1 MVVVGPPMPL
11 PPHVHRVRED
21 PPLSGPASALA
32 AGVAALG
39 GGSGR
44 GGGDTA
50 RAGGASAPD
59 ADVARAGDAL
69 VLCLAA
75 DMPAPREGVEALL
88 AAAAELPAGS
98 DSAPDASPDASH
110 HASPDP
116 APDPAFDGWIAVA
129 DGRDQPLLTLLRL
142 DAARAAF
149 AGVTGGSVMRV
160 LRGLD
165 LRRVTVPASAAADV
179 DTWDDARAH
188 GVGAPPAAS
197 TPTSPAPTTSSP
209 APAHTPVDWAEARR
223 RVTATAEAMV
233 RRRRRAASSLP
244 PETGTVPVADVHSPV
259 DVPHYTSSAMDG
271 YAVAGPPPW
280 RVLAAPAAG
289 AQGRNI
295 HRTGGDLHPGEALP
309 VLTGSLLPRGA
320 EAVVRSEHVT
330 LDGTTLTPDSGRPPR
345 PGADIRHAGEE
356 LAAGEV
362 LVRAGTTLS
371 ARHLALLSTCGVD
384 TVEALAPPTVALAF
398 TGNEVVTTGLPG
410 PGEVR
415 DAFSRSF
422 PALLTGWGARVT
434 STVRLPDDPD
444 AVAAWFTDPATRAAD
459 VVVVTGGSGHSG
471 QDFAR
476 QVITAGADAVLA
488 DSVRCAPGHPTL
500 LTTRRVG
507 GVAAGGVG
515 PDGADRDGGGGA
527 DRDTDSDT
535 ACDAARP
542 RTQILV
548 GAPGNPLAAHV
559 ALHSFVEPALA
570 VLRGGAAPEPAPGI
584 SAVDLPADRRGR
596 VRLTPAAY
604 VGAAGGAAVDSG
616 TADDATINAD
626 ATNGGTAGATGVR
639 LAPVTRTHSHM
650 LSGYAT
656 ADVLLVTP
664 PEGVPAGGPVRYLP
678 L

>member
-1 MVVVGPPMPL
+1 M
-11 PPHVHRVRED
+11 
-21 PPLSGPASALA
+21 
-32 AGVAALG
+32 
-39 GGSGR
+39 
-44 GGGDTA
+44 
-50 RAGGASAPD
+50 
-59 ADVARAGDAL
+59 ARAGDAL

-88 AAAAELPAGS
+88 AAAAEPPAGS
-98 DSAPDASPDASH
+98 DSAPDAGPGTSH

-116 APDPAFDGWIAVA
+116 APDGWIAVA

-165 LRRVTVPASAAADV
+165 LRRVPVPASAAADV

-188 GVGAPPAAS
+188 GVGAPPAAAA
-197 TPTSPAPTTSSP
+197 TPETPAPADAETP
-209 APAHTPVDWAEARR
+209 APAHTPVDWAETRR

-330 LDGTTLTPDSGRPPR
+330 LDGTTLTPDSGRPPH

-384 TVEALAPPTVALAF
+384 AVEALAPPTVALAF

-434 STVRLPDDPD
+434 STVRLPDDSD

-488 DSVRCAPGHPTL
+488 GEGLVTASSPGQACRSLVVAGGHP
-500 LTTRRVG
+500 
-507 GVAAGGVG
+507 
-515 PDGADRDGGGGA
+515 
-527 DRDTDSDT
+527 S
-535 ACDAARP
+535 CP
-542 RTQILV
+542 R
-548 GAPGNPLAAHV
+548 
-559 ALHSFVEPALA
+559 SE
-570 VLRGGAAPEPAPGI
+570 
-584 SAVDLPADRRGR
+584 
-596 VRLTPAAY
+596 
-604 VGAAGGAAVDSG
+604 
-616 TADDATINAD
+616 
-626 ATNGGTAGATGVR
+626 
-639 LAPVTRTHSHM
+639 
-650 LSGYAT
+650 
-656 ADVLLVTP
+656 
-664 PEGVPAGGPVRYLP
+664 
-678 L
+678 

>member
-1 MVVVGPPMPL
+1 M
-11 PPHVHRVRED
+11 
-21 PPLSGPASALA
+21 
-32 AGVAALG
+32 
-39 GGSGR
+39 
-44 GGGDTA
+44 A
-50 RAGGASAPD
+50 RAGG
-59 ADVARAGDAL
+59 AL

-88 AAAAELPAGS
+88 AAAADPSAGS
-98 DSAPDASPDASH
+98 DSEPDTASDASPDPGH
-110 HASPDP
+110 VP
-116 APDPAFDGWIAVA
+116 APAGWIAVA

-165 LRRVTVPASAAADV
+165 LRRVPVPASAAADV
-179 DTWDDARAH
+179 DTWE
-188 GVGAPPAAS
+188 
-197 TPTSPAPTTSSP
+197 
-209 APAHTPVDWAEARR
+209 VDWAEARH

-295 HRTGGDLHPGEALP
+295 HCTGGDLHPGEALP

-384 TVEALAPPTVALAF
+384 AVEALAPPTVALAF

-507 GVAAGGVG
+507 G
-515 PDGADRDGGGGA
+515 
-527 DRDTDSDT
+527 
-535 ACDAARP
+535 
-542 RTQILV
+542 
-548 GAPGNPLAAHV
+548 
-559 ALHSFVEPALA
+559 
-570 VLRGGAAPEPAPGI
+570 
-584 SAVDLPADRRGR
+584 
-596 VRLTPAAY
+596 
-604 VGAAGGAAVDSG
+604 
-616 TADDATINAD
+616 
-626 ATNGGTAGATGVR
+626 AGA
-639 LAPVTRTHSHM
+639 
-650 LSGYAT
+650 SG
-656 ADVLLVTP
+656 
-664 PEGVPAGGPVRYLP
+664 
-678 L
+678 

>member
-1 MVVVGPPMPL
+1 C
-11 PPHVHRVRED
+11 
-21 PPLSGPASALA
+21 
-32 AGVAALG
+32 
-39 GGSGR
+39 
-44 GGGDTA
+44 
-50 RAGGASAPD
+50 AGGASVPG

-88 AAAAELPAGS
+88 AAAAEPPAGS
-98 DSAPDASPDASH
+98 DSAPDAGPDTGPCATH

-116 APDPAFDGWIAVA
+116 APDAAPDGWIAVA

-160 LRGLD
+160 LRGLA
-165 LRRVTVPASAAADV
+165 LRRVPVPASAAADV

-188 GVGAPPAAS
+188 GVGAPPAAAE
-197 TPTSPAPTTSSP
+197 TP

-309 VLTGSLLPRGA
+309 VLTGSLLPRGT

-384 TVEALAPPTVALAF
+384 AVEALAPPTVALAF

-507 GVAAGGVG
+507 GAAAG
-515 PDGADRDGGGGA
+515 GADRDGGSGA
-527 DRDTDSDT
+527 DRDTDGDT
-535 ACDAARP
+535 AGDAAGP
-542 RTQILV
+542 RTQIVV

-584 SAVDLPADRRGR
+584 SAVDLPADRRGQ

-604 VGAAGGAAVDSG
+604 VGATGGAAVDS
-616 TADDATINAD
+616 
-626 ATNGGTAGATGVR
+626 GTAGATGVR

-664 PEGVPAGGPVRYLP
+664 PEGVPAGGPVHYLP

>member
-1 MVVVGPPMPL
+1 
-11 PPHVHRVRED
+11 D
-21 PPLSGPASALA
+21 PPLSGPAAALA

-44 GGGDTA
+44 GGA
-50 RAGGASAPD
+50 CAGGASVPG

-88 AAAAELPAGS
+88 AAAAEPPAGS
-98 DSAPDASPDASH
+98 DSAPDAGPDTGPCATH

-116 APDPAFDGWIAVA
+116 APDAAPDGWIAVA

-160 LRGLD
+160 LRGLA
-165 LRRVTVPASAAADV
+165 LRRVPVPASAAADV

-188 GVGAPPAAS
+188 GVGAPPAAAE
-197 TPTSPAPTTSSP
+197 TP

-309 VLTGSLLPRGA
+309 VLTGSLLPRGT

-384 TVEALAPPTVALAF
+384 AVEALAPPTVALAF

-507 GVAAGGVG
+507 GAAAG
-515 PDGADRDGGGGA
+515 GADRDGGSGA
-527 DRDTDSDT
+527 DRDTDGDT
-535 ACDAARP
+535 AGDAAGP
-542 RTQILV
+542 RTQIVV

-584 SAVDLPADRRGR
+584 SAVDLPADRRGQ

-604 VGAAGGAAVDSG
+604 VGATGGAAVDS
-616 TADDATINAD
+616 
-626 ATNGGTAGATGVR
+626 GTAGATGVR

-664 PEGVPAGGPVRYLP
+664 PEGVPAGGPVHYLP

>member
-1 MVVVGPPMPL
+1 RRWCRGRRTGARRRRP
-11 PPHVHRVRED
+11 
-21 PPLSGPASALA
+21 G
-32 AGVAALG
+32 
-39 GGSGR
+39 GR
-44 GGGDTA
+44 GG
-50 RAGGASAPD
+50 R
-59 ADVARAGDAL
+59 
-69 VLCLAA
+69 
-75 DMPAPREGVEALL
+75 PR
-88 AAAAELPAGS
+88 
-98 DSAPDASPDASH
+98 
-110 HASPDP
+110 
-116 APDPAFDGWIAVA
+116 
-129 DGRDQPLLTLLRL
+129 GRDQPLLTLLRL

-160 LRGLD
+160 LRGLA
-165 LRRVTVPASAAADV
+165 LRRVPVPASAAADV

-188 GVGAPPAAS
+188 GVGAPPAAAE
-197 TPTSPAPTTSSP
+197 TP

-309 VLTGSLLPRGA
+309 VLTGSLLPRGT

-384 TVEALAPPTVALAF
+384 AVEALAPPTVALAF

-507 GVAAGGVG
+507 GAAAG
-515 PDGADRDGGGGA
+515 GADRDGGSGA
-527 DRDTDSDT
+527 DRDTDGDT
-535 ACDAARP
+535 AGDAAGP
-542 RTQILV
+542 RTQIVV

-584 SAVDLPADRRGR
+584 SAVDLPADRRGQ

-604 VGAAGGAAVDSG
+604 VGATGGAAVDS
-616 TADDATINAD
+616 
-626 ATNGGTAGATGVR
+626 GTAGATGVR

-664 PEGVPAGGPVRYLP
+664 PEGVPAGGPVHYLP

>member
-1 MVVVGPPMPL
+1 
-11 PPHVHRVRED
+11 
-21 PPLSGPASALA
+21 
-32 AGVAALG
+32 
-39 GGSGR
+39 
-44 GGGDTA
+44 
-50 RAGGASAPD
+50 
-59 ADVARAGDAL
+59 
-69 VLCLAA
+69 
-75 DMPAPREGVEALL
+75 
-88 AAAAELPAGS
+88 
-98 DSAPDASPDASH
+98 
-110 HASPDP
+110 
-116 APDPAFDGWIAVA
+116 
-129 DGRDQPLLTLLRL
+129 
-142 DAARAAF
+142 
-149 AGVTGGSVMRV
+149 
-160 LRGLD
+160 
-165 LRRVTVPASAAADV
+165 
-179 DTWDDARAH
+179 
-188 GVGAPPAAS
+188 
-197 TPTSPAPTTSSP
+197 
-209 APAHTPVDWAEARR
+209 
-223 RVTATAEAMV
+223 MV

-295 HRTGGDLHPGEALP
+295 HCTGGDLHPGEALP

-384 TVEALAPPTVALAF
+384 AVEALAPPTVALAF

-507 GVAAGGVG
+507 G
-515 PDGADRDGGGGA
+515 
-527 DRDTDSDT
+527 
-535 ACDAARP
+535 
-542 RTQILV
+542 
-548 GAPGNPLAAHV
+548 
-559 ALHSFVEPALA
+559 
-570 VLRGGAAPEPAPGI
+570 
-584 SAVDLPADRRGR
+584 
-596 VRLTPAAY
+596 
-604 VGAAGGAAVDSG
+604 
-616 TADDATINAD
+616 
-626 ATNGGTAGATGVR
+626 AGA
-639 LAPVTRTHSHM
+639 
-650 LSGYAT
+650 SG
-656 ADVLLVTP
+656 
-664 PEGVPAGGPVRYLP
+664 
-678 L
+678 

>member
-1 MVVVGPPMPL
+1 
-11 PPHVHRVRED
+11 D
-21 PPLSGPASALA
+21 PPLSGPAAALA

-44 GGGDTA
+44 GGA
-50 RAGGASAPD
+50 CAGGASVPG

-88 AAAAELPAGS
+88 AAAAEPPAGS
-98 DSAPDASPDASH
+98 DSAPDASHGATH

-116 APDPAFDGWIAVA
+116 APDGWIAVA

-165 LRRVTVPASAAADV
+165 LRRVPVPASAAADV
-179 DTWDDARAH
+179 DTWEDARAH
-188 GVGAPPAAS
+188 GVGAPPA
-197 TPTSPAPTTSSP
+197 TPETPAPATPETPAPAAAETP

-384 TVEALAPPTVALAF
+384 AVEALAPPTVALAF

-507 GVAAGGVG
+507 GAAAG
-515 PDGADRDGGGGA
+515 GADRDGGSGA
-527 DRDTDSDT
+527 DRDTDG
-535 ACDAARP
+535 DAAGDADGP
-542 RTQILV
+542 RTQIVV

-559 ALHSFVEPALA
+559 ALHSFVEPALS
-570 VLRGGAAPEPAPGI
+570 VLRGGAAPGPAPGI

-604 VGAAGGAAVDSG
+604 VGAASGAAPDGG
-616 TADDATINAD
+616 TADDATVDAD
-626 ATNGGTAGATGVR
+626 GTNGGTAGATGVR